1 MNDHWEMRLKNLLW
15 TVSGDYSLEMSFED
29 DKWEETPWAALY
41 DAVKEGAYVRY
52 CSQTFREEVS
62 LYLLKKIY
70 LGAEEGTLVQAAGLC
85 IDSMAGSRILAERP
99 GAEMIRR
106 RAYEELMDVR
116 FDSLVKSD
124 LGRLSLLWM
133 RASLDGNALAERRLT
148 EHLEHLKTLA
158 KEQGIENREEDTAGE
173 IAKQEEHGENGKA
186 GQSENVRTFLET
198 LDQIYNRLADPA
210 FEKKRGGLDAVLS
223 VTMEELQEFNWQD
236 FLDENAT
243 EASLE
248 EMMRQANSST
258 LPEDEEEAE
267 EKKYRAGKILITEE
281 DIKKMYSYI
290 ELHFGTSY
298 MDAREQERLNRRI
311 CRGIHADCKL
321 YFTEGILKGCVRE
334 NNTYVLAK
342 RTSEMN
348 ERFYRQNQRISRHN
362 IAALG
367 DILKRSLQARNEDD
381 TQISDYGTVIPQKLW
396 KVGRTS
402 DTKLFLKQFKKNNS
416 DFVVDVLIDASGS
429 QRSRQHMIALQGY
442 ILSAALTRAGIPHR
456 VLSFCSFWDYTVMR
470 RFREYNDPAE
480 ADWNLMEFTSS
491 SNNRDGL
498 ALRAAADGLLA
509 RPEENRVLI
518 VLSDGRPNDLV
529 VNRPNAKNPAVYTGD
544 YAVKDTASE
553 VRRLR
558 SQGISVLG
566 VFAGEE
572 QDLQAERKIFG
583 KDFAYIRELST
594 FAHVVGRYLRK
605 QLDEQD

>member
-1 MNDHWEMRLKNLLW
+1 MQDRLQMYSEEEYRYELENRMKNLLW
-15 TVSGDYSLEMSFED
+15 TVSGDYDLDVNLDLDSFRESQYI
-29 DKWEETPWAALY
+29 TLY
-41 DAVKEGAYVRY
+41 DAVKQGAFARY
-52 CSQTFREEVS
+52 FSKDEFGMYLVKKIYMGADEPS
-62 LYLLKKIY
+62 LAGLAQMCVDQAVLKKIT
-70 LGAEEGTLVQAAGLC
+70 AERKGVSTLRKKAFADILDRDFDRLARRNDPVARMKIAMLQEGLDGTYTAGKMVREQVEDLFSLQSAEDTMDVIRKVDGFYNHLVDPQFEKEHGTLEQV
-85 IDSMAGSRILAERP
+85 LA
-99 GAEMIRR
+99 
-106 RAYEELMDVR
+106 VR
-116 FDSLVKSD
+116 ESD
-124 LGRLSLLWM
+124 L
-133 RASLDGNALAERRLT
+133 
-148 EHLEHLKTLA
+148 
-158 KEQGIENREEDTAGE
+158 
-173 IAKQEEHGENGKA
+173 
-186 GQSENVRTFLET
+186 
-198 LDQIYNRLADPA
+198 
-210 FEKKRGGLDAVLS
+210 KKFD
-223 VTMEELQEFNWQD
+223 WQD

-267 EKKYRAGKILITEE
+267 EKKHRAGKILVTEE

-321 YFTEGILKGCVRE
+321 YFTDGILKGCVRE

-381 TQISDYGTVIPQKLW
+381 TMLSDYGTVIPQKLW

-402 DTKLFLKQFKKNNS
+402 DTKLFLKQFKRNNS

-456 VLSFCSFWDYTVMR
+456 VLSFCSFWSYTVMR
-470 RFREYNDPAE
+470 RFREYDDPAE

-509 RPEENRVLI
+509 RPEENKVLI

-572 QDLQAERKIFG
+572 QDLPAERKIFG